1 MASQRLPKAV
11 LDELESI
18 DPKAEFSG
26 NMPRIESSSGIH
38 YFIKV
43 GSPGETEQ
51 YEGEA
56 ESLKGMDVASPGL
69 APKVLASGKDSTT
82 GRPYFISQFK
92 DLTHLT
98 DLASRKLGQRLAR
111 ELHVY
116 ESTSGFGFGVPT
128 YCGATR
134 LENGWF
140 ETWEACYSA
149 MIDDLVR
156 QLRKKGRYAGLCEA
170 VEEVRERV
178 IPKLLGAI
186 NVPPVLLHGDLWS
199 GNTGTDRSTGEPV
212 IFDPASFYG
221 HNEADLAIGRMFGG
235 IPNGFY
241 EEYHKYLPKT
251 EPMEQYN
258 LRNELYQL
266 FHYLNHTLLFGGS
279 YQSSAMSKARLLL
292 SAKL

>member
-1 MASQRLPKAV
+1 MPGQRLPKVV

-26 NMPRIESSSGIH
+26 SMPRIESSSGSQ

-43 GSPGETEQ
+43 GSPGEAEQ

-56 ESLKGMDVASPGL
+56 ESLKAMDAASPGL
-69 APKVLASGKDSTT
+69 APRVLASGKESTT
-82 GRPYFISQFK
+82 GRPHFISQYK

-98 DLASRKLGQRLAR
+98 DSASRKLGQRLAQ
-111 ELHVY
+111 ELHAY
-116 ESTSGFGFGVPT
+116 KSSSGFGFGVPT

-149 MIDDLVR
+149 MVGDLAR
-156 QLRKKGRYAGLCEA
+156 QLRKKGKYAGLCEA

-178 IPKLLGAI
+178 IPRLLGSI
-186 NVPPVLLHGDLWS
+186 SVPPVLLHGDLWS

-235 IPNGFY
+235 IPGGFY

-251 EPMEQYN
+251 EPVGQYG
-258 LRNELYQL
+258 LRSELYQL

-279 YQSSAMSKARLLL
+279 YQSSAMSKTRLLL
-292 SAKL
+292 SAKR

>member
-1 MASQRLPKAV
+1 MPGQRLPKVV

-18 DPKAEFSG
+18 APKAEFSG
-26 NMPRIESSSGIH
+26 SMPRIESSSGSQ
-38 YFIKV
+38 YFIKL
-43 GSPGETEQ
+43 GSPGEAEQ

-56 ESLKGMDVASPGL
+56 ESLKAMDAASPGL

-82 GRPYFISQFK
+82 GRPYFISQYK

-98 DLASRKLGQRLAR
+98 DSASRKLGQRLAQ
-111 ELHVY
+111 ELHAY
-116 ESTSGFGFGVPT
+116 KSSSGFGFGMPT

-149 MIDDLVR
+149 MIGDLVR
-156 QLRKKGRYAGLCEA
+156 QLRKKGKYGLCGA
-170 VEEVRERV
+170 AEEVRERV
-178 IPKLLGAI
+178 IPKLLVFLPFFSMAI
-186 NVPPVLLHGDLWS
+186 YGRS

-235 IPNGFY
+235 IPGGFY

-251 EPMEQYN
+251 EPVEQYE
-258 LRNELYQL
+258 LRSELYQL

-279 YQSSAMSKARLLL
+279 YQSSAMSKAKLLL